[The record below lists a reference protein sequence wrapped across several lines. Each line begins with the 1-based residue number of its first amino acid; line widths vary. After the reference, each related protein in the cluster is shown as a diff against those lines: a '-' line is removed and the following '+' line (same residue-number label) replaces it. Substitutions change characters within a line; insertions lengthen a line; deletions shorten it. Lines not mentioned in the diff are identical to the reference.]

1 MRNTP
6 FLYAMPK
13 KYIFLMGAV
22 LFLIGSILG
31 MSPNIEML
39 STIIFTYIYSI
50 VIYICVKAIDEDN
63 FRFILITS
71 MIIILVAVVVN
82 DYLSGMFM
90 ILLYFVLW
98 VIYRLQSNHDVS
110 EDMIENGSVLK
121 VFYQTINGKV
131 LILHTVLMIV
141 YMAWYVY
148 QRLGISSSIAF

>member
-1 MRNTP
+1 
-6 FLYAMPK
+6 
-13 KYIFLMGAV
+13 MGAV

>member
-6 FLYAMPK
+6 FLYAVPK